1 MDEDEQQPTAPA
13 QRTQAVSRDQLT
25 STDGVERTQAV
36 ARPEAT
42 STDGFERT
50 QAVSRSPIDDRTAPT
65 PGPNSPVG
73 EDNSKA
79 AVAKSSASKS
89 GMSQSASTRA
99 RTGRSRSGRSR
110 STGIRRRLGGG
121 LVEVPRVEPIDP
133 ATAVMSDPTVPQHKR
148 FCWKCNAKVGRSEP
162 GEPDISV
169 GVCPHCGTT
178 FDFTPLLEP
187 GDRVVGQY
195 DVQGCIAH
203 GGLGWIYLA
212 IDRNVSDR
220 WVVLKGLLH
229 FGDEEAHAVAV
240 AERQFLAEVA
250 HPGVVK
256 IYNFVEQ
263 PRGDGTSVG
272 FIVMEYV
279 GGRSLRDI
287 LTACGDDARM
297 PVEQALAYVLEVLPA
312 LGYLHSIGLVYND
325 LKPENI
331 MVSEDQIKLID
342 LGAVAGIED
351 YGYLYGT
358 VGYQAPEIVK
368 TGPTV
373 ASDIYTVGRTLAV
386 LTLDMPSKNGKYLDG
401 LPSVAESDVLQQFP
415 SLHRLL
421 LRATNADPTRR
432 FRSADEFAGQATGV
446 LREILAIR
454 TGVERPGLSAVFSPP
469 RTTFGTEQSVG
480 RTDTYVDGKVR
491 HERMTAAEVVAALP
505 VPLVDPND
513 PSAPL
518 LAAAVHVEAQQT
530 LDSLQHAKRNGIER
544 VSAGTTGATGSAP
557 AGASLEITLA
567 EVKAHLDLG
576 HVVEA
581 TDILS
586 KVQSEDHAAD
596 PWRVQ
601 WYAGLIALLHHEY
614 DSAFTS
620 FDNVLGA
627 MPGELAPK
635 LALGATSELLGHVAL
650 GNDEDAEKWR
660 ARAEGLYR
668 AVWRTNRG
676 IVSSAFGLARQ
687 LQRRGDQTGAIAAL
701 DQVPISSR
709 HYSMARM
716 TSVLTLLMDRS
727 RAELSEADFRSAA
740 RRVALLPKAESRA
753 LQMRTLVL
761 AMALDWIVSGHAST
775 AEREPILSVP
785 FTEDGLRRGTE
796 KGLRALARSATDRA
810 HRFSL
815 VDLANAIRPRSLF

>member
-1 MDEDEQQPTAPA
+1 MDDDEQQPTAPA
-13 QRTQAVSRDQLT
+13 QRTQAVSRTDDGERTQAVSRT
-25 STDGVERTQAV
+25 QAVPATDGVERTQAV
-36 ARPEAT
+36 
-42 STDGFERT
+42 
-50 QAVSRSPIDDRTAPT
+50 SRSPVEDRTAT
-65 PGPNSPVG
+65 
-73 EDNSKA
+73 
-79 AVAKSSASKS
+79 
-89 GMSQSASTRA
+89 TLT

-121 LVEVPRVEPIDP
+121 LVDVPRVDPVDP
-133 ATAVMSDPTVPQHKR
+133 ATAVMSDPSVPQHKR

-162 GEPDISV
+162 GEPDVSMGI
-169 GVCPHCGTT
+169 CPHCGAT

-263 PRGDGTSVG
+263 PRRDGSTVG

-287 LTACGDDARM
+287 LTACGDGARL

-331 MVSEDQIKLID
+331 MVSDDQIKLID

-373 ASDIYTVGRTLAV
+373 ASDIFTVGRTLAV

-401 LPSVAESDVLQQFP
+401 LPTAEESEVLQQFP

-421 LRATNADPTRR
+421 LRATHEDPTRR

-454 TGVERPGLSAVFSPP
+454 TGVERPGLSTVFSPP
-469 RTTFGTEQSVG
+469 RTTFGTEHSVG
-480 RTDTYVDGKVR
+480 RTDTYVDGTVR

-518 LAAAVHVEAQQT
+518 LAAAVHVEPRQT

-544 VSAGTTGATGSAP
+544 VT
-557 AGASLEITLA
+557 AGAESTRSSPAELGLEITLA
-567 EVKAHLDLG
+567 EVKANLDLG
-576 HVVEA
+576 NVVEA
-581 TDILS
+581 TEVLS
-586 KVQSEDHAAD
+586 KVQSTDHTAD

-601 WYAGLIALLHHEY
+601 WYSGLIALLHHEY
-614 DSAFTS
+614 HSAFTN

-635 LALGATSELLGHVAL
+635 LALGATSELLGHVAA
-650 GNDEDAEKWR
+650 GNDEEAEKWR

-761 AMALDWIVSGHAST
+761 AMALDWIVSGHAAT

-796 KGLRALARSATDRA
+796 KGLRALARNATDRA

>member
-1 MDEDEQQPTAPA
+1 MDDDEQQATAPA
-13 QRTQAVSRDQLT
+13 DKTQAVFRAESG
-25 STDGVERTQAV
+25 TDGI
-36 ARPEAT
+36 
-42 STDGFERT
+42 ERT
-50 QAVSRSPIDDRTAPT
+50 QAVSRRPAVSRAPIDDRTART
-65 PGPNSPVG
+65 PGPVSPDAG
-73 EDNSKA
+73 STERGT
-79 AVAKSSASKS
+79 AKSAATRA
-89 GMSQSASTRA
+89 ASTRS

-110 STGIRRRLGGG
+110 STGLRRRLGGG
-121 LVEVPRVEPIDP
+121 LVDVPRVEPVDP
-133 ATAVMSDPTVPQHKR
+133 ETAVMSDPTVPQHKR

-162 GEPDISV
+162 GEPDIAK

-263 PRGDGTSVG
+263 PRSDGSTVG

-287 LTACGDDARM
+287 LGTCDGGRM

-331 MVSEDQIKLID
+331 MVSDDQIKLID

-373 ASDIYTVGRTLAV
+373 ASDIFTVGRTLAV

-401 LPSVAESDVLQQFP
+401 LPSVEDSEVLQQFP

-421 LRATNADPTRR
+421 LRATHENPARR

-454 TGVERPGLSAVFSPP
+454 TGVERPGLSTVFSPP

-480 RTDTYVDGKVR
+480 RTDTYVDGTVR

-518 LAAAVHVEAQQT
+518 LAAAVHVEPRQT

-544 VSAGTTGATGSAP
+544 IT
-557 AGASLEITLA
+557 AGADKPKDSTTSSSPVDLGVEITLA
-567 EVKAHLDLG
+567 EVKANLDLG
-576 HVVEA
+576 NVVEA
-581 TDILS
+581 TEILA
-586 KVQSEDHAAD
+586 KVQSEDDAAD

-635 LALGATSELLGHVAL
+635 LALGATSELLGHVAA
-650 GNDEDAEKWR
+650 GKADEAEKWR

-761 AMALDWIVSGHAST
+761 AMALDWIVSGHAAT

-796 KGLRALARSATDRA
+796 KGLRALARNATDRA

>member
-1 MDEDEQQPTAPA
+1 MDDDEQQATAPA
-13 QRTQAVSRDQLT
+13 ERTQAVSRTDDSERTRAVSRTQAV
-25 STDGVERTQAV
+25 SETDGVERTQAV
-36 ARPEAT
+36 
-42 STDGFERT
+42 
-50 QAVSRSPIDDRTAPT
+50 SRSPVDDRTP
-65 PGPNSPVG
+65 PSN
-73 EDNSKA
+73 
-79 AVAKSSASKS
+79 ASY
-89 GMSQSASTRA
+89 SASTRSK
-99 RTGRSRSGRSR
+99 TGRSRSGRSR

-162 GEPDISV
+162 DEPDVAMGI
-169 GVCPHCGTT
+169 CPHCGAT

-263 PRGDGTSVG
+263 PRSDGSTVG

-287 LTACGDDARM
+287 LTSCGDGARL

-331 MVSEDQIKLID
+331 MVSDDQIKLID

-373 ASDIYTVGRTLAV
+373 ASDIFTVGRTLAV

-401 LPSVAESDVLQQFP
+401 LPSVEESEVLQQFP

-421 LRATNADPTRR
+421 LRATHEDPTRR

-454 TGVERPGLSAVFSPP
+454 TGVERPGLSTVFSPP

-480 RTDTYVDGKVR
+480 RTDTYVDGTVR
-491 HERMTAAEVVAALP
+491 HERMTASEVVAALP

-518 LAAAVHVEAQQT
+518 LAAAVHVEPRQT

-544 VSAGTTGATGSAP
+544 VTAGAESSRSAGSSSP
-557 AGASLEITLA
+557 VELSLEITLA

-576 HVVEA
+576 NVVEA
-581 TDILS
+581 TDILA
-586 KVQSEDHAAD
+586 KVQSTDHTAD

-635 LALGATSELLGHVAL
+635 LALGATSELLGHVAA
-650 GNDEDAEKWR
+650 GNGEEAEKWR

-761 AMALDWIVSGHAST
+761 AMALDWIVSGHAAT

-796 KGLRALARSATDRA
+796 KGLRALARNATDRA

>member
-1 MDEDEQQPTAPA
+1 MDDDEQQPTAPA
-13 QRTQAVSRDQLT
+13 ERTQAVSRTDDSERTRAVSRTQAV
-25 STDGVERTQAV
+25 SGTDGVERTQAV
-36 ARPEAT
+36 
-42 STDGFERT
+42 
-50 QAVSRSPIDDRTAPT
+50 SRSPVGDRTPT
-65 PGPNSPVG
+65 ST
-73 EDNSKA
+73 
-79 AVAKSSASKS
+79 ASHT
-89 GMSQSASTRA
+89 ASTRSK
-99 RTGRSRSGRSR
+99 TGRSRSGRSR

-121 LVEVPRVEPIDP
+121 LVDVPRVEPIDP

-162 GEPDISV
+162 GEPDVAMGI
-169 GVCPHCGTT
+169 CPHCGAT

-263 PRGDGTSVG
+263 PRSDGSTVG

-287 LTACGDDARM
+287 LTACGDGARL

-331 MVSEDQIKLID
+331 MVSDDQIKLID

-373 ASDIYTVGRTLAV
+373 ASDIFTVGRTLAV

-401 LPSVAESDVLQQFP
+401 LPSAEASEVLQQFP

-421 LRATNADPTRR
+421 LRATHEDPTRR

-454 TGVERPGLSAVFSPP
+454 TGVERPGLSTVFSPP

-480 RTDTYVDGKVR
+480 RTDTYVDGTVR

-518 LAAAVHVEAQQT
+518 LAAAVHVEPRQT

-544 VSAGTTGATGSAP
+544 VTAGAESGRSTGSSSP
-557 AGASLEITLA
+557 VELSLEITLA

-576 HVVEA
+576 NVVEA
-581 TDILS
+581 TDILA
-586 KVQSEDHAAD
+586 KVQSTDHTAD

-635 LALGATSELLGHVAL
+635 LALGATSELLGHVAA
-650 GNDEDAEKWR
+650 GNVEEAEKWR

-727 RAELSEADFRSAA
+727 RAELSESDFRSAA

-761 AMALDWIVSGHAST
+761 AMALDWIVSGHAAT

-796 KGLRALARSATDRA
+796 KGLRALARNATDRA

>member
-1 MDEDEQQPTAPA
+1 MTDDEQQPTAPA
-13 QRTQAVSRDQLT
+13 DRTQAVLRADT
-25 STDGVERTQAV
+25 GERTRAV
-36 ARPEAT
+36 LRNPGAPSA
-42 STDGFERT
+42 
-50 QAVSRSPIDDRTAPT
+50 PIDDRTART
-65 PGPNSPVG
+65 PGPEAPIAGSIERG
-73 EDNSKA
+73 T
-79 AVAKSSASKS
+79 AKSAAAL
-89 GMSQSASTRA
+89 SASTRA
-99 RTGRSRSGRSR
+99 KTGRSRSGRSR
-110 STGIRRRLGGG
+110 SGGVRRRLGGG
-121 LVEVPRVEPIDP
+121 LVDVPRVEPIDP
-133 ATAVMSDPTVPQHKR
+133 ETAVMSDPTVPQHKR

-162 GEPDISV
+162 GEANIAK

-263 PRGDGTSVG
+263 PRSDGSTVG

-287 LTACGDDARM
+287 LGTCDGGRM

-331 MVSEDQIKLID
+331 MVSDDQIKLID

-373 ASDIYTVGRTLAV
+373 ASDIFTVGRTLAV

-401 LPSVAESDVLQQFP
+401 LPSIEDSDVLQQFP

-421 LRATNADPTRR
+421 LRATHENPARR

-454 TGVERPGLSAVFSPP
+454 TGVERPGLSTVFSPP

-480 RTDTYVDGKVR
+480 RTDTYVDGTVR
-491 HERMTAAEVVAALP
+491 HQRMTAAEVVAALP

-518 LAAAVHVEAQQT
+518 LAAAVHVEPQQT

-544 VSAGTTGATGSAP
+544 VT
-557 AGASLEITLA
+557 AGADKSSDSASPVDLGVEITLA
-567 EVKAHLDLG
+567 EVKANLDLG
-576 HVVEA
+576 NVVEA
-581 TDILS
+581 TEILA
-586 KVQSEDHAAD
+586 KVQSEDHSAD

-614 DSAFTS
+614 DSAFTC

-635 LALGATSELLGHVAL
+635 LALGATSELLGHVSA
-650 GNDEDAEKWR
+650 GTAEEAEEWR

-761 AMALDWIVSGHAST
+761 AMALDWIVSGHAAT

-785 FTEDGLRRGTE
+785 FNEDGLRRGTE
-796 KGLRALARSATDRA
+796 KGLRALARNATDRA

>member
-1 MDEDEQQPTAPA
+1 MDDEQQPTAPA
-13 QRTQAVSRDQLT
+13 ERTQAVSRTDDSERTRAVSRTQAV
-25 STDGVERTQAV
+25 SGTDGVERTQAV
-36 ARPEAT
+36 SRSTVGDPTPT
-42 STDGFERT
+42 ST
-50 QAVSRSPIDDRTAPT
+50 
-65 PGPNSPVG
+65 
-73 EDNSKA
+73 
-79 AVAKSSASKS
+79 ASL
-89 GMSQSASTRA
+89 SASTRSK
-99 RTGRSRSGRSR
+99 TGRSRSGRSR

-121 LVEVPRVEPIDP
+121 LVDVPRVEPVDP

-162 GEPDISV
+162 GEPDVAMGI
-169 GVCPHCGTT
+169 CPHCGAT

-263 PRGDGTSVG
+263 PRSDGSTVG

-287 LTACGDDARM
+287 LTACGDGARL

-331 MVSEDQIKLID
+331 MVSDDQIKLID

-373 ASDIYTVGRTLAV
+373 ASDIFTVGRTLAV

-401 LPSVAESDVLQQFP
+401 LPSAEESEVLQQFP

-421 LRATNADPTRR
+421 LRATHEDPTRR
-432 FRSADEFAGQATGV
+432 FRSADELAGQATGV

-454 TGVERPGLSAVFSPP
+454 TGVERPGLSTVFSPP

-480 RTDTYVDGKVR
+480 RTDTYVDGTVR

-518 LAAAVHVEAQQT
+518 LAAAVHVEPRQT

-544 VSAGTTGATGSAP
+544 VTAGAESGRSAGSSSP
-557 AGASLEITLA
+557 VELSLEITLA

-576 HVVEA
+576 NVVDA
-581 TDILS
+581 TDILA
-586 KVQSEDHAAD
+586 KVQSTDHTAD

-614 DSAFTS
+614 DSAFTH

-635 LALGATSELLGHVAL
+635 LALGATSELLGHVAA
-650 GNDEDAEKWR
+650 GDKEEAEKWR

-761 AMALDWIVSGHAST
+761 AMALDWIVSGHAAT

-796 KGLRALARSATDRA
+796 KGLRALARNATDRA

>member
-1 MDEDEQQPTAPA
+1 MDDDEQQPTAPA
-13 QRTQAVSRDQLT
+13 ERTQAVSRADDSERTRAVSRTQAV
-25 STDGVERTQAV
+25 SGTDGVERTQAV
-36 ARPEAT
+36 SRSSVGDRNPT
-42 STDGFERT
+42 ST
-50 QAVSRSPIDDRTAPT
+50 A
-65 PGPNSPVG
+65 
-73 EDNSKA
+73 
-79 AVAKSSASKS
+79 
-89 GMSQSASTRA
+89 SQSASTRSK
-99 RTGRSRSGRSR
+99 TGRSRSGRSR

-121 LVEVPRVEPIDP
+121 LVDVPRVEPIDP

-162 GEPDISV
+162 GEPDVAMGI
-169 GVCPHCGTT
+169 CPHCGAT

-263 PRGDGTSVG
+263 PRSDGSTVG

-287 LTACGDDARM
+287 LTACGDGARL

-331 MVSEDQIKLID
+331 MVSDDQIKLID

-373 ASDIYTVGRTLAV
+373 ASDIFTVGRTLAV

-401 LPSVAESDVLQQFP
+401 LPSAEESEVLQQFP
-415 SLHRLL
+415 SLYRLL
-421 LRATNADPTRR
+421 LRATHEDPTRR

-454 TGVERPGLSAVFSPP
+454 TGVERPGLSTVFSPP

-480 RTDTYVDGKVR
+480 RTDTYVDGTVR

-518 LAAAVHVEAQQT
+518 LAAAVHVEPRQT

-544 VSAGTTGATGSAP
+544 VTAGAESNRSAGSSSP
-557 AGASLEITLA
+557 VELSLEITLA

-576 HVVEA
+576 NVVDA
-581 TDILS
+581 TDILA
-586 KVQSEDHAAD
+586 KVQSTDHTAD

-614 DSAFTS
+614 DSAFTN

-635 LALGATSELLGHVAL
+635 LALGATSELLGHVAA
-650 GNDEDAEKWR
+650 GNEEEAEKWR

-761 AMALDWIVSGHAST
+761 AMALDWIVSGHAAT

-796 KGLRALARSATDRA
+796 KGLRALARNATDRA

>member
-1 MDEDEQQPTAPA
+1 MDDDEQQQTAPA
-13 QRTQAVSRDQLT
+13 ERTQAVSRTDDSERT
-25 STDGVERTQAV
+25 RAVSRTPAGSNTDGV
-36 ARPEAT
+36 
-42 STDGFERT
+42 SGTDGIERT
-50 QAVSRSPIDDRTAPT
+50 QAVSRSPGDDRTPTSAPSH
-65 PGPNSPVG
+65 P
-73 EDNSKA
+73 
-79 AVAKSSASKS
+79 
-89 GMSQSASTRA
+89 ASTRSK
-99 RTGRSRSGRSR
+99 TGRSRSGRSR

-121 LVEVPRVEPIDP
+121 LVDVPRVEPIDP
-133 ATAVMSDPTVPQHKR
+133 ATAVMSDPSVPQHKR

-162 GEPDISV
+162 GGPDVEMGI
-169 GVCPHCGTT
+169 CPHCGAT

-263 PRGDGTSVG
+263 PRSDGSTVG

-287 LTACGDDARM
+287 LTACGDGTRL

-331 MVSEDQIKLID
+331 MVSDDQIKLID

-373 ASDIYTVGRTLAV
+373 ASDIFTVGRTLAV
-386 LTLDMPSKNGKYLDG
+386 LTLNMPSKNGKYLDG
-401 LPSVAESDVLQQFP
+401 LPSAEESEVLQQFP

-421 LRATNADPTRR
+421 LRATHEDPTRR

-454 TGVERPGLSAVFSPP
+454 TGVERPGLSTVFSPP
-469 RTTFGTEQSVG
+469 RTTFGTEHSVG
-480 RTDTYVDGKVR
+480 RTDTYVDGTVR

-518 LAAAVHVEAQQT
+518 LAAAVHVEPRQT

-544 VSAGTTGATGSAP
+544 VTSGAESSRSGGSSSP
-557 AGASLEITLA
+557 VELSLEITLA

-576 HVVEA
+576 NVVEA
-581 TDILS
+581 TDILA
-586 KVQSEDHAAD
+586 KVQSTDHTAD

-614 DSAFTS
+614 DSAFTD

-635 LALGATSELLGHVAL
+635 LALGATSELLGHVAA
-650 GNDEDAEKWR
+650 GNGEEAEKWR

-727 RAELSEADFRSAA
+727 RAELSESDFRSAA

-761 AMALDWIVSGHAST
+761 AMALDWIVSGHAAT

-796 KGLRALARSATDRA
+796 KGLRALARNATDRA

>member
-1 MDEDEQQPTAPA
+1 MDDDEQQATAPA
-13 QRTQAVSRDQLT
+13 QRTQAVSRTDT
-25 STDGVERTQAV
+25 SERTAAVSRAPAATDGV
-36 ARPEAT
+36 
-42 STDGFERT
+42 ERT
-50 QAVSRSPIDDRTAPT
+50 QAVSRSPIDGRTAKST
-65 PGPNSPVG
+65 
-73 EDNSKA
+73 A
-79 AVAKSSASKS
+79 A
-89 GMSQSASTRA
+89 QNASTRSK
-99 RTGRSRSGRSR
+99 TGRSRSGRSR

-121 LVEVPRVEPIDP
+121 LVEVPRVEPVDP

-148 FCWKCNAKVGRSEP
+148 FCWKCNAKVGRNEP

-169 GVCPHCGTT
+169 GVCPHCGAT

-263 PRGDGTSVG
+263 PRKDGSTVG

-287 LTACGDDARM
+287 LTACGDGARL

-331 MVSEDQIKLID
+331 MISDDQIKLID

-373 ASDIYTVGRTLAV
+373 ASDIFTVGRTLAV

-401 LPSVAESDVLQQFP
+401 LPSAEDSDVLQQFP

-421 LRATNADPTRR
+421 LRATHEDPTRR

-454 TGVERPGLSAVFSPP
+454 TGVERPGLSTVFSPP

-480 RTDTYVDGKVR
+480 RTDTYVDGTVR

-518 LAAAVHVEAQQT
+518 LAAAVHVEPRQT

-544 VSAGTTGATGSAP
+544 ITAGTESNRSTGSTTP
-557 AGASLEITLA
+557 DSTPVELSLEITLA

-576 HVVEA
+576 NVVEA

-586 KVQSEDHAAD
+586 KVQSTDHDAD

-614 DSAFTS
+614 DSAFTC

-635 LALGATSELLGHVAL
+635 LALGATSELLGHVAT
-650 GNDEDAEKWR
+650 GNAEEAEKWR

-761 AMALDWIVSGHAST
+761 AMALDWIVSGHAAT

-796 KGLRALARSATDRA
+796 KGLRALARNATDRA

>member
-1 MDEDEQQPTAPA
+1 MRAD
-13 QRTQAVSRDQLT
+13 V
-25 STDGVERTQAV
+25 G
-36 ARPEAT
+36 
-42 STDGFERT
+42 ERT
-50 QAVSRSPIDDRTAPT
+50 QAVSRTPAESTESDSETDGIERTQAVSRNPAGPAVSQSSVDDGSAPT
-65 PGPNSPVG
+65 PSSPTADSTG
-73 EDNSKA
+73 HGT
-79 AVAKSSASKS
+79 AKFASPRT
-89 GMSQSASTRA
+89 ASTRA
-99 RTGRSRSGRSR
+99 RSGRSRSGRSR
-110 STGIRRRLGGG
+110 STGMRRRLGGG
-121 LVEVPRVEPIDP
+121 LVDVPRVEPVEP
-133 ATAVMSDPTVPQHKR
+133 ETAVMSDPSVPQHKR

-162 GEPDISV
+162 GEPDAAMGI
-169 GVCPHCGTT
+169 CPHCGST

-263 PRGDGTSVG
+263 PRSDGSSVG

-287 LTACGDDARM
+287 LTACDGARL

-331 MVSEDQIKLID
+331 MISDDQIKLID
-342 LGAVAGIED
+342 LGAVAGIGD

-373 ASDIYTVGRTLAV
+373 ASDIFTVGRTLAV

-401 LPSVAESDVLQQFP
+401 LPPVEDSEVLQQYP

-421 LRATNADPTRR
+421 LRAIHEDPAQR

-454 TGVERPGLSAVFSPP
+454 TGVERPGLSTVFSPP

-480 RTDTYVDGKVR
+480 RTDTYVDGTVR

-518 LAAAVHVEAQQT
+518 LAAAVHVEPRQT
-530 LDSLQHAKRNGIER
+530 LDSLQHARRNGIGR
-544 VSAGTTGATGSAP
+544 VTAGSTPDSPGRYADSPPVDLSA
-557 AGASLEITLA
+557 EITLA

-576 HVVEA
+576 NVVEA
-581 TDILS
+581 TEILAT
-586 KVQSEDHAAD
+586 VQSDDRSAD

-614 DSAFTS
+614 DSAFAS

-635 LALGATSELLGHVAL
+635 LALGATSELLGHVAAS
-650 GNDEDAEKWR
+650 NAEEAERWR
-660 ARAEGLYR
+660 AKAEGLYR

-687 LQRRGDQTGAIAAL
+687 LQRRGDQTGAISAL

-761 AMALDWIVSGHAST
+761 AMALDWIVSGHAAT

-796 KGLRALARSATDRA
+796 KGLRALARNATDRA

>member
-1 MDEDEQQPTAPA
+1 MEPVD
-13 QRTQAVSRDQLT
+13 
-25 STDGVERTQAV
+25 
-36 ARPEAT
+36 PE
-42 STDGFERT
+42 
-50 QAVSRSPIDDRTAPT
+50 
-65 PGPNSPVG
+65 
-73 EDNSKA
+73 
-79 AVAKSSASKS
+79 
-89 GMSQSASTRA
+89 
-99 RTGRSRSGRSR
+99 
-110 STGIRRRLGGG
+110 
-121 LVEVPRVEPIDP
+121 
-133 ATAVMSDPTVPQHKR
+133 TAVMSDPSVPQHKR

-162 GEPDISV
+162 GQPEVAMGI
-169 GVCPHCGTT
+169 CPHCGST

-263 PRGDGTSVG
+263 PRSDGSSVG

-287 LTACGDDARM
+287 LTACEGTRL

-331 MVSEDQIKLID
+331 MVSDDQIKLID
-342 LGAVAGIED
+342 LGAVAGIGD

-358 VGYQAPEIVK
+358 VGYQAPEIIK

-373 ASDIYTVGRTLAV
+373 ASDIFTVGRTLAV

-401 LPSVAESDVLQQFP
+401 LPPVEDSEVLQQYP

-421 LRATNADPTRR
+421 LRAIHEDPTRR
-432 FRSADEFAGQATGV
+432 FRSAEEFAGQATGV

-469 RTTFGTEQSVG
+469 RTTFGTEHSVG
-480 RTDTYVDGKVR
+480 RTDTYVDGTVR

-518 LAAAVHVEAQQT
+518 LAAAVHVEARQT
-530 LDSLQHAKRNGIER
+530 LDSLQHARRNGIER
-544 VSAGTTGATGSAP
+544 VSAGESGKSAGSTPAP
-557 AGASLEITLA
+557 NGRSAGSTPDPSGRSAGSTADGRSAGSTPADVISGITLA

-576 HVVEA
+576 NVVEA
-581 TDILS
+581 TEILAT
-586 KVQSEDHAAD
+586 VQSDDPSDD

-614 DSAFTS
+614 DSAFRS

-635 LALGATSELLGHVAL
+635 LALGATSELLGHVA
-650 GNDEDAEKWR
+650 GANAEEAERWR
-660 ARAEGLYR
+660 AKAEGLYR

-687 LQRRGDQTGAIAAL
+687 LQRRGDQSGAIAAL

-796 KGLRALARSATDRA
+796 KGLRALARNATDRA

>member
-1 MDEDEQQPTAPA
+1 MDDDEQQQPTAPA
-13 QRTQAVSRDQLT
+13 ERTQAVSRIDDSERT
-25 STDGVERTQAV
+25 RAVSRTPAGANTDGV
-36 ARPEAT
+36 
-42 STDGFERT
+42 SGTDGIERT
-50 QAVSRSPIDDRTAPT
+50 QAVSRSPVDDRTPT
-65 PGPNSPVG
+65 STPSH
-73 EDNSKA
+73 
-79 AVAKSSASKS
+79 
-89 GMSQSASTRA
+89 SASTRSK
-99 RTGRSRSGRSR
+99 TGRSRSGRSR

-121 LVEVPRVEPIDP
+121 LVDVPRVEPIDP
-133 ATAVMSDPTVPQHKR
+133 ATAVMRDPTVPQHKR

-162 GEPDISV
+162 GGPDVAMGI
-169 GVCPHCGTT
+169 CPHCGAT

-263 PRGDGTSVG
+263 PRSDGSTVG

-287 LTACGDDARM
+287 LTACGDGTRL

-331 MVSEDQIKLID
+331 MVSDDQIKLID

-373 ASDIYTVGRTLAV
+373 ASDIFTVGRTLAV

-401 LPSVAESDVLQQFP
+401 LPSAEESEVLQQFP

-421 LRATNADPTRR
+421 LRATHEDPSRR

-454 TGVERPGLSAVFSPP
+454 TGVERPGLSTVFSPP

-480 RTDTYVDGKVR
+480 RTDTYVDGTVR

-518 LAAAVHVEAQQT
+518 LAAAVHVEPRQT

-544 VSAGTTGATGSAP
+544 ITAGAESNRSAGSSSP
-557 AGASLEITLA
+557 VELSLEITLA

-576 HVVEA
+576 NVVEA
-581 TDILS
+581 TDILA
-586 KVQSEDHAAD
+586 KVQSTEHTSD

-614 DSAFTS
+614 DSAFTN

-635 LALGATSELLGHVAL
+635 LALGATSELLGHVAA
-650 GNDEDAEKWR
+650 GNGEEAEKWR

-761 AMALDWIVSGHAST
+761 AMALDWIVSGHAAT

>member
-1 MDEDEQQPTAPA
+1 MDDDEQQPTAPA
-13 QRTQAVSRDQLT
+13 ERTQAVSRADDSERTRAVSRTQAV
-25 STDGVERTQAV
+25 SGTDGVERTQAV
-36 ARPEAT
+36 SRSSVGDRNPT
-42 STDGFERT
+42 ST
-50 QAVSRSPIDDRTAPT
+50 A
-65 PGPNSPVG
+65 
-73 EDNSKA
+73 
-79 AVAKSSASKS
+79 
-89 GMSQSASTRA
+89 SQSASTRSK
-99 RTGRSRSGRSR
+99 TGRSRSGRSR

-121 LVEVPRVEPIDP
+121 LVDVPRVEPIDP

-162 GEPDISV
+162 GEPDVAMGI
-169 GVCPHCGTT
+169 CPHCGAT

-263 PRGDGTSVG
+263 PRSDGSTVG

-287 LTACGDDARM
+287 LTACGDGARL

-331 MVSEDQIKLID
+331 MVSDDQIKLID

-373 ASDIYTVGRTLAV
+373 ASDIFTVGRTLAV

-401 LPSVAESDVLQQFP
+401 LPSAEESEVLQQFP

-421 LRATNADPTRR
+421 LRATHEDPTRR

-454 TGVERPGLSAVFSPP
+454 TGVERPGLSTVFSPP

-480 RTDTYVDGKVR
+480 RTDTYVDGTVR

-518 LAAAVHVEAQQT
+518 LAAAVHVEPRQT

-544 VSAGTTGATGSAP
+544 VTAGAETNRSAGSSSP
-557 AGASLEITLA
+557 VELSLEITLA

-576 HVVEA
+576 NVVDA
-581 TDILS
+581 TDILA
-586 KVQSEDHAAD
+586 KVQSDDSAAD

-614 DSAFTS
+614 DSAFTD

-635 LALGATSELLGHVAL
+635 LALGATSELLGHVAA
-650 GNDEDAEKWR
+650 GNKEEAEKWR

-761 AMALDWIVSGHAST
+761 AMALDWIVSGHAAT

-796 KGLRALARSATDRA
+796 KGLRALARNATDRA

>member
-1 MDEDEQQPTAPA
+1 MDEDELSATAPA
-13 QRTQAVSRDQLT
+13 
-25 STDGVERTQAV
+25 ERTQAA
-36 ARPEAT
+36 ARIEW
-42 STDGFERT
+42 TDRNERT
-50 QAVSRSPIDDRTAPT
+50 QAAARIE
-65 PGPNSPVG
+65 
-73 EDNSKA
+73 EDE
-79 AVAKSSASKS
+79 
-89 GMSQSASTRA
+89 STRA
-99 RTGRSRSGRSR
+99 AVRGGSAAFAATSTRGRGRSRSGRSHG
-110 STGIRRRLGGG
+110 TGLRRRLGSG
-121 LVEVPRVEPIDP
+121 LVEVPRVEPVDP
-133 ATAVMSDPTVPQHKR
+133 ATAIMADPTVPQHKR
-148 FCWKCNAKVGRSEP
+148 FCWKCAAKVGRSGP
-162 GEPDISV
+162 GEPDVSV
-169 GVCPHCGTT
+169 GVCPHCGST

-203 GGLGWIYLA
+203 GGLGWVYLA

-263 PRGDGTSVG
+263 PREDGSSIG

-287 LTACGDDARM
+287 LTGCDEGARL
-297 PVEQALAYVLEVLPA
+297 PVEQALAYILEVLPA

-331 MVSEDQIKLID
+331 MVSDDQIKLID

-386 LTLDMPSKNGKYLDG
+386 LTLDMPSKNGKYVDG
-401 LPSVAESDVLQQFP
+401 LPTAEESEVLQQFP

-421 LRATNADPTRR
+421 LRATDEDPSMR
-432 FRSADEFAGQATGV
+432 FRSAEELAGQATGV

-454 TGVERPGLSAVFSPP
+454 TGVERPGLSTVFSPP

-480 RTDTYVDGKVR
+480 RTDTYVDGR
-491 HERMTAAEVVAALP
+491 QRNERMTATEVVAALP
-505 VPLVDPND
+505 VPLVDPGD

-518 LAAAVHVEAQQT
+518 LAAAVHVEPQQT
-530 LDSLQHAKRNGIER
+530 LDSLQHAKRNGLER
-544 VSAGTTGATGSAP
+544 VKGGDS
-557 AGASLEITLA
+557 SLEISLA

-576 HVVEA
+576 NIVEA
-581 TDILS
+581 TEILAEL
-586 KVQSEDHAAD
+586 QSPDDDRSD

-601 WYAGLIALLHHEY
+601 WYAGLLALLHHEY
-614 DSAFTS
+614 AAAFAS
-620 FDNVLGA
+620 FDRVLGA

-635 LALGATSELLGHVAL
+635 LALGATSELLGHIAA
-650 GNDEDAEKWR
+650 GQGEDADRWW
-660 ARAEGLYR
+660 AGAEDLYR

-716 TSVLTLLMDRS
+716 TSVLTLLMDRP
-727 RAELSEADFRSAA
+727 RAELSESDFRSAA
-740 RRVALLPKAESRA
+740 RRVALLPKAESRT

-761 AMALDWIVSGHAST
+761 AMALDWILSGHAAT
-775 AEREPILSVP
+775 AEREPILSAP

-796 KGLRALARSATDRA
+796 KGLRALARNATDRA
-810 HRFSL
+810 HRFTL

>member
-1 MDEDEQQPTAPA
+1 MDDDEQQPTAPA
-13 QRTQAVSRDQLT
+13 ERTQAVSRADDSERTRAVSRTQAV
-25 STDGVERTQAV
+25 SGTDGVERTQAV
-36 ARPEAT
+36 SRSSVGDRNPT
-42 STDGFERT
+42 ST
-50 QAVSRSPIDDRTAPT
+50 A
-65 PGPNSPVG
+65 
-73 EDNSKA
+73 
-79 AVAKSSASKS
+79 
-89 GMSQSASTRA
+89 SQSASTRSK
-99 RTGRSRSGRSR
+99 TGRSRSGRSR

-121 LVEVPRVEPIDP
+121 LVDVPRVEPIDP

-162 GEPDISV
+162 GEPDVAMGI
-169 GVCPHCGTT
+169 CPHCGAT

-263 PRGDGTSVG
+263 PRSDGSTVG

-287 LTACGDDARM
+287 LTACGDGARL

-331 MVSEDQIKLID
+331 MVSDDQIKLID

-373 ASDIYTVGRTLAV
+373 ASDIFTVGRTLAV

-401 LPSVAESDVLQQFP
+401 LPSAEESEVLQQFP
-415 SLHRLL
+415 SLYRLL
-421 LRATNADPTRR
+421 LRATHEDPTRR

-454 TGVERPGLSAVFSPP
+454 TGVERPGLSTVFSPP

-480 RTDTYVDGKVR
+480 RTDTYVDGTVR

-518 LAAAVHVEAQQT
+518 LAAAVHVEPRQT

-544 VSAGTTGATGSAP
+544 VTAGAESNRSAGSSSP
-557 AGASLEITLA
+557 VELSLEITLA

-576 HVVEA
+576 NVVDA
-581 TDILS
+581 TDILA
-586 KVQSEDHAAD
+586 KVQSTDHTAD

-614 DSAFTS
+614 DSAFTN

-635 LALGATSELLGHVAL
+635 LALGATSELLGHVAA
-650 GNDEDAEKWR
+650 GNKEEAEKWR

-761 AMALDWIVSGHAST
+761 AMALDWIVSGHAAT

-796 KGLRALARSATDRA
+796 KGLRALARNATDRA

>member
-1 MDEDEQQPTAPA
+1 MNEGEQRSTAPA
-13 QRTQAVSRDQLT
+13 
-25 STDGVERTQAV
+25 ERTQAV
-36 ARPEAT
+36 VRAD
-42 STDGFERT
+42 DGERT
-50 QAVSRSPIDDRTAPT
+50 QSVSRSPVDDGTAPT
-65 PGPNSPVG
+65 PRPSSPPADKTGPG
-73 EDNSKA
+73 T
-79 AVAKSSASKS
+79 AKSA
-89 GMSQSASTRA
+89 APPSTSA
-99 RTGRSRSGRSR
+99 RTRSGRSRSGRSR
-110 STGIRRRLGGG
+110 STSIRRRLGGG
-121 LVEVPRVEPIDP
+121 LVDVPRVEPVDP
-133 ATAVMSDPTVPQHKR
+133 ETAVMSDPSVPQHKR

-162 GEPDISV
+162 GEPDIAT
-169 GVCPHCGTT
+169 GICPHCGAT

-263 PRGDGTSVG
+263 PRDDGSSVG

-287 LTACGDDARM
+287 LTACEGTRL

-342 LGAVAGIED
+342 LGAVAGIGD

-373 ASDIYTVGRTLAV
+373 ASDIFTVGRTLAV

-401 LPSVAESDVLQQFP
+401 LPPVDSSEVLQQYP

-421 LRATNADPTRR
+421 LRAIHEDPKKR
-432 FRSADEFAGQATGV
+432 FRSAEEFAGQAIGV
-446 LREILAIR
+446 LREILALR
-454 TGVERPGLSAVFSPP
+454 TGVERPGLSTVFSPP

-480 RTDTYVDGKVR
+480 RTDTYVDGTVR

-513 PSAPL
+513 PSAAL
-518 LAAAVHVEAQQT
+518 LAAAVHVEPRQT

-544 VSAGTTGATGSAP
+544 VASSAEAEESAKTTVGELG
-557 AGASLEITLA
+557 LEITLA

-576 HVVEA
+576 NVVEA
-581 TDILS
+581 TAVLAA
-586 KVQSEDHAAD
+586 VQSEDREDD

-614 DSAFTS
+614 DSAFAS
-620 FDNVLGA
+620 FDYVLGA

-635 LALGATSELLGHVAL
+635 VALGATSELLGHAAS
-650 GNDEDAEKWR
+650 GDADEAERWR

-687 LQRRGDQTGAIAAL
+687 LQRRGDQAGAIAAL

-727 RAELSEADFRSAA
+727 RAELTEADFRSAA

-761 AMALDWIVSGHAST
+761 AMALDWIVSGHAAT

-796 KGLRALARSATDRA
+796 KGLRALARNATDRS

-815 VDLANAIRPRSLF
+815 VDLANSIRPRSLF

>member
-1 MDEDEQQPTAPA
+1 MDDDEQQPTAPA
-13 QRTQAVSRDQLT
+13 ERTQAVSRADDSERTRAVSRTQAV
-25 STDGVERTQAV
+25 SGTDGVERTQAV
-36 ARPEAT
+36 SRSSVGDRNPT
-42 STDGFERT
+42 ST
-50 QAVSRSPIDDRTAPT
+50 A
-65 PGPNSPVG
+65 
-73 EDNSKA
+73 
-79 AVAKSSASKS
+79 
-89 GMSQSASTRA
+89 SQSASTRSK
-99 RTGRSRSGRSR
+99 TGRSRSGRSR

-121 LVEVPRVEPIDP
+121 LVDVPRVEPIDP

-162 GEPDISV
+162 GEPDVAMGI
-169 GVCPHCGTT
+169 CPHCGAT

-263 PRGDGTSVG
+263 PRSDGSTVG

-287 LTACGDDARM
+287 LTACGDGARL

-331 MVSEDQIKLID
+331 MVSDDQIKLID

-373 ASDIYTVGRTLAV
+373 ASDIFTVGRTLAV

-401 LPSVAESDVLQQFP
+401 LPSAEESEVLQQFP

-421 LRATNADPTRR
+421 LRATHEDPTRR

-454 TGVERPGLSAVFSPP
+454 TGVERPGLSTVFSPP

-480 RTDTYVDGKVR
+480 RTDTYVDGTVR

-518 LAAAVHVEAQQT
+518 LAAAVHVEPRQT

-544 VSAGTTGATGSAP
+544 VTAGAESNRSAGSSSP
-557 AGASLEITLA
+557 VELSLEITLA

-576 HVVEA
+576 NVVDA
-581 TDILS
+581 TDILA
-586 KVQSEDHAAD
+586 KVQSTDHTAD

-614 DSAFTS
+614 DSAFTN

-635 LALGATSELLGHVAL
+635 LALGATSELLGHVAA
-650 GNDEDAEKWR
+650 GNEEEAEKWR

-761 AMALDWIVSGHAST
+761 AMALDWIVSGHAAT

-796 KGLRALARSATDRA
+796 KGLRALARNATDRA